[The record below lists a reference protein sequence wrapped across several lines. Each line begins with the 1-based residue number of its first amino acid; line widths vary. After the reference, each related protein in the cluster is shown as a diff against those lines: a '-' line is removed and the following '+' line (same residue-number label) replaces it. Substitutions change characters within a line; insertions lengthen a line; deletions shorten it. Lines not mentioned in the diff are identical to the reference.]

1 MDEQRSVYQRS
12 SKSKVQQ
19 KIRKLSVPSSGS
31 LLKAIDGLVKFTNMS
46 RLSLVHKTSRLF
58 HVYLLCQMTM
68 KKRIRNGKLSDVPI
82 IGDSQCEEQ
91 PNGSWFDDRTKGLCV
106 INASLLLETFGHK
119 YGLEPLHGSI
129 SFPFNSV
136 HPLVMNNM
144 LILRSGTKGP
154 STISDE
160 SCIFSS
166 HGCVPARVRGS
177 LAIAGGFSF

>member
-12 SKSKVQQ
+12 SKTEVQQ
-19 KIRKLSVPSSGS
+19 KIRKPSVPSSGS
-31 LLKAIDGLVKFTNMS
+31 LLKAIDGLVKFTDMS
-46 RLSLVHKTSRLF
+46 GLSLVHKTSRLL

-68 KKRIRNGKLSDVPI
+68 KKRIRNVKLPDVPI

-91 PNGSWFDDRTKGLCV
+91 SNGSWFDDRTKGLCV
-106 INASLLLETFGHK
+106 INTSLLVETFGHK
-119 YGLEPLHGSI
+119 SGLEPLHGSI
-129 SFPFNSV
+129 SFPLNFV
-136 HPLVMNNM
+136 HPFVMNNM

-166 HGCVPARVRGS
+166 HGGVPARVRGS
-177 LAIAGGFSF
+177 LAITGGFSF